1 MKQSAKITI
10 AAILVIGVFSIS
22 IATVPAFAEWD
33 KFNYPQIQGTV
44 PVSSTF
50 GLMSIQ
56 SFLDQTA
63 AAGVGDPETSKKF
76 FEARGIDLD
85 APMLS
90 VSLSKFDREA
100 ATDETGFVNPIGVD
114 YVKQGDVQIGV
125 EDDTITIERYEYLQR
140 GDSFKY
146 YKDTGVSRY
155 TIEEGKPIYM
165 TGAELYEPTEA
176 DYFEK
181 KNGIALSVA
190 MAVGENSVSEGKAM
204 YAKLADVNGFLV
216 HKVVLIIEDHGFY
229 KVLVDAGNGE
239 ALYVSDVIKK
249 DYSHKKHSDEKHSDK
264 MKNHFKGMS
273 DEQIAEKKSQ
283 FKEMGEAYKSLSIQD
298 RASLIVHFMQAKL
311 QWDTMSD
318 DEKAQKRADMKQM
331 FKEYLP
337 LTLEEKKQKLHEYIQ
352 SLN

>member
-1 MKQSAKITI
+1 VKQSAKITI

-22 IATVPAFAEWD
+22 ILTVPAFAEWD
-33 KFNYPQIQGTV
+33 KFNYPQIQGTI
-44 PVSSTF
+44 PVSS
-50 GLMSIQ
+50 GY
-56 SFLDQTA
+56 D
-63 AAGVGDPETSKKF
+63 
-76 FEARGIDLD
+76 FE
-85 APMLS
+85 
-90 VSLSKFDREA
+90 
-100 ATDETGFVNPIGVD
+100 
-114 YVKQGDVQIGV
+114 Q
-125 EDDTITIERYEYLQR
+125 
-140 GDSFKY
+140 
-146 YKDTGVSRY
+146 
-155 TIEEGKPIYM
+155 
-165 TGAELYEPTEA
+165 
-176 DYFEK
+176 

-190 MAVGENSVSEGKAM
+190 MAVGENSVSDGKAM

-216 HKVVLIIEDHGFY
+216 HKVILITEDHGYY

-239 ALYVSDVIKK
+239 ALYVSDMIKR
-249 DYSHKKHSDEKHSDK
+249 DHKKHSDEKHNDK

-298 RASLIVHFMQAKL
+298 RAAMIIHFMQMKL

-318 DEKAQKRADMKQM
+318 DEKMQKKTDMKQM

>member
-1 MKQSAKITI
+1 MKKSAKITI

-22 IATVPAFAEWD
+22 IATAPAFADWG
-33 KFNYPQIQGTV
+33 KFSYPQIQGTV
-44 PVSSTF
+44 SVSS
-50 GLMSIQ
+50 
-56 SFLDQTA
+56 
-63 AAGVGDPETSKKF
+63 GDD
-76 FEARGIDLD
+76 FE
-85 APMLS
+85 
-90 VSLSKFDREA
+90 
-100 ATDETGFVNPIGVD
+100 
-114 YVKQGDVQIGV
+114 Q
-125 EDDTITIERYEYLQR
+125 
-140 GDSFKY
+140 
-146 YKDTGVSRY
+146 
-155 TIEEGKPIYM
+155 
-165 TGAELYEPTEA
+165 
-176 DYFEK
+176 

-190 MAVGENSVSEGKAM
+190 MAVGENSVSDGKAM
-204 YAKLADVNGFLV
+204 YAKLANVNGFLV
-216 HKVVLIIEDHGFY
+216 HKVVLITEDHGYY

-249 DYSHKKHSDEKHSDK
+249 NYSHKKHSDEKHNEK

-283 FKEMGEAYKSLSIQD
+283 FKEMGEAFKSLSIPD

-337 LTLEEKKQKLHEYIQ
+337 LTLEETKQKLHENIQ

>member
-1 MKQSAKITI
+1 MRQSAKITI
-10 AAILVIGVFSIS
+10 TAILVIGVFSIS
-22 IATVPAFAEWD
+22 ILTVPAFAEWD
-33 KFNYPQIQGTV
+33 KLNYPQIQGTV
-44 PVSSTF
+44 PVSP
-50 GLMSIQ
+50 
-56 SFLDQTA
+56 
-63 AAGVGDPETSKKF
+63 GDD
-76 FEARGIDLD
+76 FE
-85 APMLS
+85 
-90 VSLSKFDREA
+90 
-100 ATDETGFVNPIGVD
+100 
-114 YVKQGDVQIGV
+114 Q
-125 EDDTITIERYEYLQR
+125 
-140 GDSFKY
+140 
-146 YKDTGVSRY
+146 
-155 TIEEGKPIYM
+155 
-165 TGAELYEPTEA
+165 
-176 DYFEK
+176 

-190 MAVGENSVSEGKAM
+190 MAVGENSVSDGKAM

-216 HKVVLIIEDHGFY
+216 HKVVLITEDHGYY

-239 ALYVSDVIKK
+239 ALYVSDMIKK
-249 DYSHKKHSDEKHSDK
+249 DYSHKKHSDEKHNDK

-283 FKEMGEAYKSLSIQD
+283 FKEMGEAFKSLSIQD

>member
-1 MKQSAKITI
+1 VKQSAKITI

-22 IATVPAFAEWD
+22 ILTVPAFAEWD

-44 PVSSTF
+44 PVSS
-50 GLMSIQ
+50 
-56 SFLDQTA
+56 
-63 AAGVGDPETSKKF
+63 GDD
-76 FEARGIDLD
+76 FE
-85 APMLS
+85 
-90 VSLSKFDREA
+90 
-100 ATDETGFVNPIGVD
+100 
-114 YVKQGDVQIGV
+114 Q
-125 EDDTITIERYEYLQR
+125 
-140 GDSFKY
+140 
-146 YKDTGVSRY
+146 
-155 TIEEGKPIYM
+155 
-165 TGAELYEPTEA
+165 
-176 DYFEK
+176 

-190 MAVGENSVSEGKAM
+190 MAVGENSVSDGKAM

-216 HKVVLIIEDHGFY
+216 HKVVLITEDHGYY

-239 ALYVSDVIKK
+239 ALYVSDMIKK
-249 DYSHKKHSDEKHSDK
+249 DYSHKKFSDKKHSDK
-264 MKNHFKGMS
+264 MKNYFKGMS
-273 DEQIAEKKSQ
+273 DEQIAEKKHQ

-298 RASLIVHFMQAKL
+298 RASLILHFMQAKL

>member
-1 MKQSAKITI
+1 VKQSAKITI

-22 IATVPAFAEWD
+22 ILTVPAFADWG
-33 KFNYPQIQGTV
+33 KFSYPQIQGTV
-44 PVSSTF
+44 PVSS
-50 GLMSIQ
+50 
-56 SFLDQTA
+56 
-63 AAGVGDPETSKKF
+63 GDD
-76 FEARGIDLD
+76 FE
-85 APMLS
+85 
-90 VSLSKFDREA
+90 
-100 ATDETGFVNPIGVD
+100 
-114 YVKQGDVQIGV
+114 Q
-125 EDDTITIERYEYLQR
+125 
-140 GDSFKY
+140 
-146 YKDTGVSRY
+146 
-155 TIEEGKPIYM
+155 
-165 TGAELYEPTEA
+165 
-176 DYFEK
+176 

-190 MAVGENSVSEGKAM
+190 MAVGENSVSDGKAM
-204 YAKLADVNGFLV
+204 YAKLANVNGFLV
-216 HKVVLIIEDHGFY
+216 HKVILITEDHGYY

-239 ALYVSDVIKK
+239 ALYVSDMIKR
-249 DYSHKKHSDEKHSDK
+249 DHKKHSDEKYNDK

-283 FKEMGEAYKSLSIQD
+283 FKEMGEAFKSLSIQD

>member
-1 MKQSAKITI
+1 VKQSAKITI

-22 IATVPAFAEWD
+22 VLTVPAFADWS
-33 KFNYPQIQGTV
+33 KFSSPQIQGTV
-44 PVSSTF
+44 SVSS
-50 GLMSIQ
+50 
-56 SFLDQTA
+56 
-63 AAGVGDPETSKKF
+63 GDD
-76 FEARGIDLD
+76 FE
-85 APMLS
+85 
-90 VSLSKFDREA
+90 
-100 ATDETGFVNPIGVD
+100 
-114 YVKQGDVQIGV
+114 Q
-125 EDDTITIERYEYLQR
+125 
-140 GDSFKY
+140 
-146 YKDTGVSRY
+146 
-155 TIEEGKPIYM
+155 
-165 TGAELYEPTEA
+165 
-176 DYFEK
+176 

-190 MAVGENSVSEGKAM
+190 MAVGENSVSDGKAM

-216 HKVVLIIEDHGFY
+216 HKVILITEDHGYY

-239 ALYVSDVIKK
+239 ALYVSDMIKR
-249 DYSHKKHSDEKHSDK
+249 DYKKHSDEKYNDK

-283 FKEMGEAYKSLSIQD
+283 FKEMGEAFKSLSIPD
-298 RASLIVHFMQAKL
+298 RASLILHFMQAKL

>member
-1 MKQSAKITI
+1 VKQSAKITI

-22 IATVPAFAEWD
+22 IATIPAFADWD
-33 KFNYPQIQGTV
+33 KFSYPQIQGTV
-44 PVSSTF
+44 PVSS
-50 GLMSIQ
+50 
-56 SFLDQTA
+56 
-63 AAGVGDPETSKKF
+63 GDD
-76 FEARGIDLD
+76 FE
-85 APMLS
+85 
-90 VSLSKFDREA
+90 
-100 ATDETGFVNPIGVD
+100 
-114 YVKQGDVQIGV
+114 Q
-125 EDDTITIERYEYLQR
+125 
-140 GDSFKY
+140 
-146 YKDTGVSRY
+146 
-155 TIEEGKPIYM
+155 
-165 TGAELYEPTEA
+165 
-176 DYFEK
+176 

-190 MAVGENSVSEGKAM
+190 MAVGENSVSDGKAM
-204 YAKLADVNGFLV
+204 YAKLANVNGFLV
-216 HKVVLIIEDHGFY
+216 HKVILITEDHGYY

-239 ALYVSDVIKK
+239 ALYVSDMIKR
-249 DYSHKKHSDEKHSDK
+249 DHKKHSDEKYNDK

-283 FKEMGEAYKSLSIQD
+283 FKEMGEAFKSLSIQD